1 MFSCVLQAAIQAA
14 KVAGGTHILKQL
26 LQAFRPQS
34 MTTTMLIDLV
44 NYDSFPALAA
54 LEVHPMCF
62 QFWKTT
68 NNIT

>member
-1 MFSCVLQAAIQAA
+1 M
-14 KVAGGTHILKQL
+14 KQL

-68 NNIT
+68 TSLRLINTI